1 MSIKDLEAELAA
13 IEEREANRKEDER
26 MLAVYEAEEIALEI
40 NVIKRRLAQETM
52 LAAVEIGRL
61 LVRAKEKVPH
71 GMWCDWL
78 AENVAYSQ
86 STANNLMRLYKEYG
100 EQEQID
106 FFAENRMEIFGNLS
120 QSQAVALLG
129 MPYDKRKEYVQTHDM
144 SETSVRDIEAD
155 VAALK
160 AELEET
166 RAERDRLGEEKEAAV
181 MRALAAENS
190 DEAVEL
196 RREISSL
203 KEKVAS
209 AEESRD
215 SAVKSAQKNEK
226 DHGKAAKE
234 WAKERE
240 ELERQLAEAR
250 QATEQVT
257 IHEEI
262 DEAKRA
268 EIEAQVAATYEEKL
282 TTLRKESENKI
293 MAAGNPAVIEVNI
306 LFGELQDTYARISAL
321 LVEVEATAPD
331 VAAKLKA
338 ALEAGIKK
346 MVEGA

>member
-1 MSIKDLEAELAA
+1 MSINAKAELAA
-13 IEEREANRKEDER
+13 LEAHFEDEKEV
-26 MLAVYEAEEIALEI
+26 MLYEADEIALEI
-40 NVIKRRLAQETM
+40 NVIKRRLAQETI

-61 LVRAKEKVPH
+61 LVKAKEKVPH
-71 GMWCDWL
+71 GMWGDWL
-78 AENVAYSQ
+78 SENVAYSQ

-100 EQEQID
+100 EQEQLD

-129 MPYDKRKEYVQTHDM
+129 MPYDKRKEYVETHDM
-144 SETSVRDIEAD
+144 ETTSVRDIEAD
-155 VAALK
+155 VAAMK
-160 AELEET
+160 AELEGAK
-166 RAERDRLGEEKEAAV
+166 AECERLEKERKAAV

-196 RREISSL
+196 RREISAL
-203 KEKVAS
+203 EEKVAS
-209 AEESRD
+209 AEESRE
-215 SAVKSAQKNEK
+215 SAVNSAQENEK
-226 DHGKAAKE
+226 AHGKAAKE
-234 WAKERE
+234 WAKERA
-240 ELERQLAEAR
+240 ELERQLAEAKS
-250 QATEQVT
+250 ASEQVT

-282 TTLRKESENKI
+282 AALRKESENKI
-293 MAAGNPAVIEVNI
+293 MAAGNPAVIEINI

-331 VAAKLKA
+331 VAAKLKT

-346 MVEGA
+346 MVG